1 MNDKMLSEFDLVI
14 LFSGGADSMLL
25 LQLALAL
32 DYTPLCVMIDY
43 GQKHIKELD
52 YAKNQLTHFGVEY
65 RVVKLENYTVNSG
78 LTGDNVPGTYDG
90 VNKMNVPGRNTVFI
104 GIAAGIAE
112 SEGIDEIWFG
122 ADFSDRINKFPDCFQ
137 EFTYRMNEVLKVS
150 GSYPMKLRAPL
161 LGLTKEMV
169 VGLLT
174 KIYGISMQNVY
185 SGYEEGGIE

>member
-52 YAKNQLTHFGVEY
+52 YAKHQLTHFGVAY
-65 RVVKLENYTVNSG
+65 RIVKLENYTVNSG
-78 LTGDNVPGTYDG
+78 LTGDNIPGTYDG
-90 VNKMNVPGRNTVFI
+90 VNEMNVPGRNTVFI

-169 VGLLT
+169 IGLLT
-174 KIYGISMQNVY
+174 KTYGVSMQNVY
-185 SGYEEGGIE
+185 SGYEEVE

>member
-52 YAKNQLTHFGVEY
+52 YAKHQLTHFGVAY
-65 RVVKLENYTVNSG
+65 RVVKLENYAVNSG
-78 LTGDNVPGTYDG
+78 LTGDNIPGAYDG
-90 VNKMNVPGRNTVFI
+90 VNEMNVPGRNTIFI

-169 VGLLT
+169 IGLLT
-174 KIYGISMQNVY
+174 KTYGVSMQNVY
-185 SGYEEGGIE
+185 SGYEEVE

>member
-1 MNDKMLSEFDLVI
+1 
-14 LFSGGADSMLL
+14 
-25 LQLALAL
+25 LAL

>member
-32 DYTPLCVMIDY
+32 DYTPLCVMTDY

-52 YAKNQLTHFGVEY
+52 YAKNQLTHFGVAY
-65 RVVKLENYTVNSG
+65 RIVKLENYTVNSG
-78 LTGDNVPGTYDG
+78 LTGDNVPGKYGG
-90 VNKMNVPGRNTVFI
+90 VNEMNVPGRNTVFI

-112 SEGIDEIWFG
+112 SEGVDEIWFG

-169 VGLLT
+169 IGLLT
-174 KIYGISMQNVY
+174 KTYGVSMQNVY
-185 SGYEEGGIE
+185 SGYEEVE